1 MRDDVGDFVEILG
14 AQGHARVPQVGDPG
28 DGSVEVLFGELR
40 GQEQERGADGGHEVH
55 LVGEPDAG
63 VVAQDLDGFVEPAG
77 EVEGIPLGEILAQR
91 VEVDDAVFDQ
101 RAVHGDVRVEVD
113 ARAPFVLD
121 VRDGGG
127 AEPPEGGVVVAV
139 LGEVEGVPVLGVGDA
154 EDEVDHFAATAL
166 DFGYGRVCM
175 WVQG

>member
-1 MRDDVGDFVEILG
+1 MRDDVGDLVEVLG

-40 GQEQERGADGGHEVH
+40 GKEEQGGADGGHEVH

-77 EVEGIPLGEILAQR
+77 EVEGVPLGKVLAQR

-101 RAVHGDVRVEVD
+101 CAVDRDVGVEVD
-113 ARAPFVLD
+113 ACAPFVLD
-121 VRDGGG
+121 VGDGGG
-127 AEPPEGGVVVAV
+127 AEAAEGGVVVAM

-154 EDEVDHFAATAL
+154 EDEVDHFAAAAL
-166 DFGYGRVCM
+166 DL
-175 WVQG
+175 